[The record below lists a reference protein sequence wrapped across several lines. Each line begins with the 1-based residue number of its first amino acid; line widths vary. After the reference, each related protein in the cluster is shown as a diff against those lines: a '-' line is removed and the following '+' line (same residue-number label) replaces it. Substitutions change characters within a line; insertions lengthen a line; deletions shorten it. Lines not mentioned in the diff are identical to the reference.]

1 MRHTQTR
8 IDSTRPAAST
18 TVLMTELM
26 KFALVLCV
34 LALKHGRS
42 LAAYLRATLTW
53 QETLPFVVPALCF
66 TLQTN
71 VLWLGISLL
80 DPPTYMITGQLKI
93 SLTALFAACLLGQSF
108 RRIQL
113 LALGM
118 LQIGVVLVQ
127 IGQMP
132 RVALD
137 DDALLPDASLDSTL
151 VQYFVGIVA
160 VVGACAS
167 SGFASVYFERL
178 LKSNQKTTV
187 IAVESLESIEA
198 KRKHH
203 GSDATLDLDDGAAGK
218 PSAVSSG
225 ATLNDIWMRNL
236 QLSLFALPLSC
247 LAMLLGN
254 GRHVLENGVTY
265 GYDKYVWFAVLNS
278 SIGGVLVAAVMKYC
292 DNVLKGFATTVSIV
306 LASFV
311 SAMWL
316 GFEVSANFLCGTAL
330 VVVAVILYGWPS
342 QDNKH

>member
-8 IDSTRPAAST
+8 TDSARPAAST

-26 KFALVLCV
+26 KFTLVLCV
-34 LALKHGRS
+34 LALRHGRS

-53 QETLPFVVPALCF
+53 PETLPFAVPALCF

-108 RRIQL
+108 RRFQL

-132 RVALD
+132 QVALD

-178 LKSNQKTTV
+178 LKSNQKTSV
-187 IAVESLESIEA
+187 IAVESLDSIEA
-198 KRKHH
+198 KRRHDA
-203 GSDATLDLDDGAAGK
+203 SDAMLDDGAAGK
-218 PSAVSSG
+218 PSAVSSIVD
-225 ATLNDIWMRNL
+225 LNDIWMRNL

-247 LAMLLGN
+247 LAMLLGS

-316 GFEVSANFLCGTAL
+316 DFEVSANFLCGTAL

-342 QDNKH
+342 HDNKH

>member
-8 IDSTRPAAST
+8 TDSARPAAST
-18 TVLMTELM
+18 TVVMTELM
-26 KFALVLCV
+26 KFFLVLCV
-34 LALKHGRS
+34 LAFRHGRS
-42 LAAYLRATLTW
+42 LLTYLRATLTW
-53 QETLPFVVPALCF
+53 HETLPFAVPALCF

-71 VLWLGISLL
+71 VLWFGISLL

-93 SLTALFAACLLGQSF
+93 SLTALFAACLLGQTF

-113 LALGM
+113 VALGM

-132 RVALD
+132 PVALD

-151 VQYFVGIVA
+151 VEYFIGIVA
-160 VVGACAS
+160 VIAACAS

-178 LKSNQKTTV
+178 LKSNRVTAN
-187 IAVESLESIEA
+187 AVESIDSVEA
-198 KRKHH
+198 KWRRDDTD
-203 GSDATLDLDDGAAGK
+203 DA
-218 PSAVSSG
+218 SVSS
-225 ATLNDIWMRNL
+225 APVSTSVAAAAALNDIWMRNL

-254 GRHVLENGVTY
+254 GRLVLERGVTY

-278 SIGGVLVAAVMKYC
+278 SVGGLLVAAVMKYC

-306 LASFV
+306 LASIV

-316 GFEVSANFLCGTAL
+316 DFEVSANFLCGTAL
-330 VVVAVILYGWPS
+330 VVVAVILYGVP
-342 QDNKH
+342 QGKL